1 MTAATEDLEHALRT
15 LLTALKPDP
24 ELSEQHNEM
33 YLRIVAIP
41 RAEAALAKYQGESAM
56 AKYQE
61 AVERHRMQVE
71 QSTHPV
77 DALKQCGLEMTAE
90 QEAQMREHC
99 DAPIQIAMTIEK
111 AREVA
116 EGHVR
121 NLLSFSYGD
130 EALIRNFTAD
140 QLEAIAVL
148 MRAGEI

>member
-71 QSTHPV
+71 QGVGNSIPMNDESRLQWLEDHLTLHKDVELLYVV
-77 DALKQCGLEMTAE
+77 DGYQVTLLDTTPNKPGE
-90 QEAQMREHC
+90 QEFLGETLR
-99 DAPIQIAMTIEK
+99 DAIDA
-111 AREVA
+111 A
-116 EGHVR
+116 
-121 NLLSFSYGD
+121 
-130 EALIRNFTAD
+130 
-140 QLEAIAVL
+140 
-148 MRAGEI
+148 MRATGEVSDD